1 MLAGFPSSGRTMGF
15 SISWLGFK
23 ALSKAEILRRTG
35 FRDTGAYDEANES
48 PFSLAE
54 LPNGWT
60 ILFSNDFDYGAG
72 EHLIGLSEGAMIVA
86 CQAEE
91 HIMFS
96 AAHCCADSRESW
108 SVWHDS
114 ERNRYDLST
123 RGALPAEL
131 EPMRKR
137 LIAKQDESG
146 GARSHVDYIFDIP
159 VELACEL
166 TGYRHDL
173 WKFDWGQPHFT
184 RLERGR

>member
-1 MLAGFPSSGRTMGF
+1 
-15 SISWLGFK
+15 
-23 ALSKAEILRRTG
+23 
-35 FRDTGAYDEANES
+35 
-48 PFSLAE
+48 
-54 LPNGWT
+54 
-60 ILFSNDFDYGAG
+60 
-72 EHLIGLSEGAMIVA
+72 VA